1 LKLEAT
7 ARAKVNLHLRI
18 RGRRSDGYHELS
30 TLLQTV
36 DLSDRVRAASA
47 PQGIIEL
54 EVTPPGV
61 VTVGEDNLV
70 VRAARALQRITGVG
84 RGATLELSKRIP
96 VGAGLGGGSSDA
108 AATLVLLDALWELN
122 LKPPELM
129 EIAAELGSDVP
140 FFLVGGLAL
149 ATGRGESVRELPDLP
164 VFGLVLCA
172 PSIEVS
178 TREAYNRYSASP
190 QLTSPRSNAR
200 VEAFVADAKDGKITA
215 PPWQELENDLE
226 PVVIEYWPEAGR
238 AVAALRS
245 VDPLFAAMT
254 GSGAS
259 SFAVFPDLE
268 AARVAAEELKGIW
281 SVFVTSTVGRECGR
295 PTVIQSEDQ
304 EGFA

>member
-7 ARAKVNLHLRI
+7 AHAKVNLHLRI

-36 DLSDRVRAASA
+36 DLSDRVRAGSA
-47 PQGIIEL
+47 PRRIIEL
-54 EVTPPGV
+54 VVTPPGA
-61 VTVGEDNLV
+61 VTAAEHNLV
-70 VRAARALQRITGVG
+70 VRAARALQRFTGVE

-122 LKPPELM
+122 LTPPELM
-129 EIAAELGSDVP
+129 EVAAKLGSDVP

-164 VFGLVLCA
+164 AFGLVVCT
-172 PSIEVS
+172 PPIEVS
-178 TREAYNRYSASP
+178 TREVYDRYSARP
-190 QLTSPRSNAR
+190 RLTSPKSNAR
-200 VEAFVADAKDGKITA
+200 VEAFVADAKDGRTTA

-226 PVVIEYWPEAGR
+226 PIVIENWPEAGR

-245 VDPLFAAMT
+245 VDPLLAAIT

-259 SFAVFPDLE
+259 SFAVFPNLE
-268 AARVAAEELKGIW
+268 TARVAAAELKGNW
-281 SVFVTSTVGRECGR
+281 SVYVTSTVGRECGR
-295 PTVIQSEDQ
+295 PTAIQSEEQ
-304 EGFA
+304 EEFA

>member
-1 LKLEAT
+1 MKLEAI
-7 ARAKVNLHLRI
+7 AHAKVNLHLRI

-36 DLSDRVRAASA
+36 DLSDKVRAASA
-47 PQGIIEL
+47 PKCFIEL
-54 EVTPPGV
+54 AVTPPGV
-61 VTVGEDNLV
+61 VTAAEDNLV
-70 VRAARALQRITGVG
+70 VRAARALQRFTGAK

-122 LKPPELM
+122 LNPTELM

-149 ATGRGESVRELPDLP
+149 ATGRGESVRQLPDLP
-164 VFGLVLCA
+164 AFGLVVCT
-172 PSIEVS
+172 PPIQIS
-178 TREAYNRYSASP
+178 TREVYDRYSARP
-190 QLTSPRSNAR
+190 QLTSPNSDAR
-200 VEAFVADAKDGKITA
+200 VEAFVADAKGGKSAA

-226 PVVIEYWPEAGR
+226 PVVIENWPEAGR

-245 VDPLFAAMT
+245 VDPLLAAIS

-268 AARVAAEELKGIW
+268 TARVAAEELKGIW
-281 SVFVTSTVGRECGR
+281 SVYVTSTVGRECGR
-295 PTVIQSEDQ
+295 PTAIQSEDQ
-304 EGFA
+304 EEFA